1 MESAN
6 TFTGS
11 GKGKSKETSVDQIA
25 ASLLP
30 KEETQAFDFITKNPT
45 YDGRG
50 VIVAIFDSG
59 VDPGA
64 PGLQVLSL
72 YEFTF
77 NAFKANF

>member
-1 MESAN
+1 MESGHSY
-6 TFTGS
+6 TGS
-11 GKGKSKETSVDQIA
+11 GKGKTSGKELTVEQIA

-64 PGLQVLSL
+64 PGLQVSAIFL
-72 YEFTF
+72 
-77 NAFKANF
+77 